1 MLSLSFNHLLSVDQL
16 KQSDIERL
24 VELADK
30 LRHASSREAMKQA
43 HCQYNILATLFF
55 EPSTR
60 TRFSFESAMLR
71 LGGQII
77 SLEQGISSSIKKG
90 ETMADMSR
98 VISCYADIVVMRHPD
113 NGSVAEFATQ
123 ATIPII
129 NAGDGSN
136 QHPTQ
141 SLVDLYTILCEKK
154 RLDRLNIAVMGDL
167 KYGRAA
173 HSFIELMSQYSDNDF
188 LAVSDPGLKLPA
200 QVKTK
205 LQHLKLEETT
215 SLRPHVKDI
224 DVLYVTR
231 MQKERFSDTDHYP
244 MVQGM
249 YPIDNQMLADSKK
262 DLIIMHP
269 LPRVNEIDPAI
280 DRHPAAK
287 YFDQVAYSVY
297 IRMAL
302 LSLMQQ
308 SSV

>member
-1 MLSLSFNHLLSVDQL
+1 MTHLAFQHLLSVDQL
-16 KQSDIERL
+16 QKNDIEQL
-24 VELADK
+24 TNLADQ
-30 LRHASSREAMKQA
+30 LRHTRARVALKQP

-77 SLEQGISSSIKKG
+77 SLEQGIASSIKKG

-98 VISCYADIVVMRHPD
+98 VISHYADIVVMRHPET
-113 NGSVAEFATQ
+113 GSVGEFAAHT
-123 ATIPII
+123 AIPVI
-129 NAGDGSN
+129 NAGDGAN

-154 RLDRLNIAVMGDL
+154 RLDGLNIAVVGDL

-173 HSFIELMSQYSDNDF
+173 HSFIELISQYGHNHV
-188 LAVSDPGLKLPA
+188 LAVSDPGLSLPESF
-200 QVKTK
+200 KNR
-205 LQHLKLEETT
+205 LNHLHVEETT
-215 SLRPHVKDI
+215 NLRQYIQDI

-231 MQKERFSDTDHYP
+231 MQKERFMDKEHYP
-244 MVQGM
+244 MLQDI
-249 YPIDNQMLADSKK
+249 YPIDKNMLQNSRKG
-262 DLIIMHP
+262 LIIMHP
-269 LPRVNEIDPAI
+269 LPRVNEIDPEV
-280 DRHPAAK
+280 DQLPMAK

-308 SSV
+308 

>member
-1 MLSLSFNHLLSVDQL
+1 MSSLSFQHLLSVDQL
-16 KQSDIERL
+16 QKFDIELL

-30 LRHASSREAMKQA
+30 LRHLSSREAMKQA
-43 HCQYNILATLFF
+43 HCEYNILATLFF

-90 ETMADMSR
+90 ETMSDMSR

-113 NGSVAEFATQ
+113 NGSVAEFA
-123 ATIPII
+123 AKASIPII

-154 RLDRLNIAVMGDL
+154 RLDNLNIAVMGDL

-173 HSFIELMSQYSDNDF
+173 HSFIELMSQYNHNHF
-188 LAVSDPGLKLPA
+188 LAVSDPGLKLPE
-200 QVKTK
+200 QVKAK
-205 LQHLKLEETT
+205 LKLLKYEEVT
-215 SLRPHVKDI
+215 SLKSHIEDI

-231 MQKERFSDTDHYP
+231 MQKERFTDTDHYP
-244 MVQGM
+244 MLQGM
-249 YPIDNQMLADSKK
+249 YPVDNHMLANSKS

-269 LPRVNEIDPAI
+269 LPRVNEIDPEI
-280 DRHPAAK
+280 DQHPAAK

-302 LSLMQQ
+302 LSLMQH
-308 SSV
+308 

>member
-1 MLSLSFNHLLSVDQL
+1 MSHLSFHHLLSVDQL
-16 KQSDIERL
+16 QKSDIEKL
-24 VELADK
+24 TTLADQ
-30 LRHASSREAMKQA
+30 LRHTKSRAAMKQQ

-71 LGGQII
+71 LGGQMI

-98 VISCYADIVVMRHPD
+98 VISNYADIVVMRHPET
-113 NGSVAEFATQ
+113 GSVGEFAQ
-123 ATIPII
+123 HAAIPVI
-129 NAGDGSN
+129 NAGDGAN

-154 RLDRLNIAVMGDL
+154 SLDGLNIAVVGDL

-173 HSFIELMSQYSDNDF
+173 HSFIELVSQYGRNRF
-188 LAVSDPGLKLPA
+188 LAVSDPGLQLPQ
-200 QVKTK
+200 QVKNK
-205 LQHLKLEETT
+205 LKNLHLEEITN
-215 SLRPHVKDI
+215 LRDYIQDI

-231 MQKERFSDTDHYP
+231 MQKERFADTDHYP
-244 MVQGM
+244 IVQDM
-249 YPIDNQMLADSKK
+249 YPIDKNMLRNSRK

-269 LPRVNEIDPAI
+269 LPRVNEIDPEV
-280 DRHPAAK
+280 DQLPMAK
-287 YFDQVAYSVY
+287 YFDQVTYSVY

-302 LSLMQQ
+302 LALMQMQ
-308 SSV
+308 

>member
-1 MLSLSFNHLLSVDQL
+1 MCSLSFNHLLSVDQL

-24 VELADK
+24 VELADR

-113 NGSVAEFATQ
+113 NGSVAEFAAQ

-215 SLRPHVKDI
+215 SLCPHVKDI

-249 YPIDNQMLADSKK
+249 YPIDNQMLADSIK

-280 DRHPAAK
+280 DQHPAAK